1 MNAQPTIFIVDD
13 DAAVRTALS
22 MLLKSAGYAFEAFA
36 SAKDFLAACNPECHG
51 CIILDVNMPGMDGPA
66 LQQELRRR
74 GVLLPLIFLTGY
86 GDIATTVRTIKAGAV
101 DFLTKPVDGS
111 ILLNR
116 VQEALKQD
124 ARLRGQADDYQSIA
138 SRLAA
143 LTKRER
149 EIMVLVVNGHTSKE
163 IAQHFA
169 ISFRT
174 VEAYRA
180 RIMLKT
186 GARSLPE
193 LTRLAISANK
203 LNSPPP

>member
-13 DAAVRTALS
+13 DAAVRTSLS

-36 SAKDFLAACNPECHG
+36 SADDFLAACTPECHG
-51 CIILDVNMPGMDGPA
+51 CIILDVSMPVMDGPA

-74 GVLLPLIFLTGY
+74 GVLLPVIFLTGY
-86 GDIATTVRTIKAGAV
+86 GDIATSVRTIKAGAV

-116 VQEALKQD
+116 VQEALEQD
-124 ARLRGQADDYQSIA
+124 TRLRKQTDDYQSIA

-149 EIMVLVVNGHTSKE
+149 EIMALVVNGHTSKE
-163 IAQHFA
+163 IAQRFA

-193 LTRLAISANK
+193 LTRMAVSTNV
-203 LNSPPP
+203 LNSP

>member
-1 MNAQPTIFIVDD
+1 MSALPTIYIVDD

-22 MLLKSAGYAFEAFA
+22 MLLRSAGYAFEAYA
-36 SAKDFLAACNPECHG
+36 RAEDFLAACNPDRHG
-51 CIILDVNMPGMDGPA
+51 CIILDVNMPVMDGPA
-66 LQQELRRR
+66 LQEELQRR
-74 GVLLPLIFLTGY
+74 GVLLPVIFLTGY

-101 DFLTKPVDGS
+101 DFLTKPMDSS
-111 ILLNR
+111 ILLNC
-116 VQEALKQD
+116 VQKALIQD
-124 ARLRGQADDYQSIA
+124 ARLREESENHQSIA
-138 SRLAA
+138 SRLVT

-149 EIMVLVVNGHTSKE
+149 EIMSLVVNGHTSKE
-163 IAQHFA
+163 IAQHFD

-193 LTRLAISANK
+193 LTRMAYTPTS
-203 LNSPPP
+203 

>member
-22 MLLKSAGYAFEAFA
+22 MLLKSAGYTFEAFA
-36 SAKDFLAACNPECHG
+36 SAEDFLAACNPECHG
-51 CIILDVNMPGMDGPA
+51 CIILDVSMPGMDGPA
-66 LQQELRRR
+66 LQQELQRR
-74 GVLLPLIFLTGY
+74 GVRLPLIFLTGY
-86 GDIATTVRTIKAGAV
+86 GDIAMTVRTIKAGAV
-101 DFLTKPVDGS
+101 DFLTKPVDS
-111 ILLNR
+111 DILLNR
-116 VQEALKQD
+116 VQEALEQD
-124 ARLRGQADDYQSIA
+124 AHLRGQAYDFQSIA

-143 LTKRER
+143 LTNREQ
-149 EIMVLVVNGHTSKE
+149 EIMTLVVNGYTSKE
-163 IAQHFA
+163 IAQHVA

-193 LTRLAISANK
+193 LTRMAVRASKQN
-203 LNSPPP
+203 

>member
-22 MLLKSAGYAFEAFA
+22 MLLKSAGYTFAAFA
-36 SAKDFLAACNPECHG
+36 SAEDFLAACNTGCHG
-51 CIILDVNMPGMDGPA
+51 CVILDVSMPGMDGPA
-66 LQQELRRR
+66 LQQELQRR
-74 GVLLPLIFLTGY
+74 GVRLPLIFLTGY
-86 GDIATTVRTIKAGAV
+86 GDIAMTVRTIKAGAV
-101 DFLTKPVDGS
+101 DFLTKPVDS
-111 ILLNR
+111 DILLNR
-116 VQEALKQD
+116 VQEALERD
-124 ARLRGQADDYQSIA
+124 AQLRGQAYDFQSIA

-143 LTKRER
+143 LTNREQ
-149 EIMVLVVNGHTSKE
+149 EIMALVVNGYTSKE

-193 LTRLAISANK
+193 LTRMAVSASK
-203 LNSPPP
+203 LN

>member
-1 MNAQPTIFIVDD
+1 MKAQPTIFIVDD

-22 MLLKSAGYAFEAFA
+22 MLLKSAGYAIEAFA
-36 SAKDFLAACNPECHG
+36 SAEDFLATCKSECHG
-51 CIILDVNMPGMDGPA
+51 CIILDVNMPGIDGPA
-66 LQQELRRR
+66 LQQELQRR
-74 GVLLPLIFLTGY
+74 GVQLPLIFLTGY

-101 DFLTKPVDGS
+101 DFLTKPVDSS
-111 ILLNR
+111 ILLSR

-124 ARLRGQADDYQSIA
+124 THLREQADNYQFIA
-138 SRLAA
+138 SRLAT

-149 EIMVLVVNGHTSKE
+149 EIMAMVVNGHTSKE

-193 LTRLAISANK
+193 LTRMAVSTNV
-203 LNSPPP
+203 LNSP